1 MSLEEH
7 LEKRAHLPLL
17 AKCCQTWDR
26 VGRPV
31 VANVCKSLQNLAV
44 ANT

>member
-1 MSLEEH
+1 MSLEGH
-7 LEKRAHLPLL
+7 LEKRALLPLL
-17 AKCCQTWDR
+17 AKCWETFDR